1 MNSSQFGHILK
12 VYWVHKI
19 NEGGK
24 LRAFGKEEVIIM
36 YNNDIYSGEGAGNNT
51 SGAYGRQENENQ
63 LNQQDY
69 QNQGSLQT
77 SQQYD
82 QGGNGY
88 QGSGA
93 SAWNSGT
100 RYQSY
105 GSEYS
110 YSSNG
115 SNNGSSNGFNGSN
128 GYSGNGSDKKQKEKK
143 GAGFFGK
150 VAVSVCMGLFFGL
163 FAGVGF
169 FGVQQLTG
177 NMAGDAAGKVG
188 DREVI
193 SGQVDHTVDDMDI
206 EESKS
211 GIKLTDTTEV
221 RVVSSDVTDVVE
233 EVMPAMVSIVN
244 NYTETVTSFFGQ
256 SYAQERA
263 ASGSGIIVAE
273 SETEL
278 LIVSNHHVVA
288 DAEKLDVSFIDGSVA
303 QAQIKGLDSD
313 MDLAVIAIPL
323 ESLTEETKAAIAIA
337 TLGDSAS
344 LKLGEPVVA
353 IGNALGYG
361 QSVTNGIVSA
371 LDREVTIEEGVTNTF
386 IQTNAAINPGNSGGA
401 LLNVNGEVIG
411 INSNKI
417 GATAVEGMCYAIP
430 ISAAKPIIADLM
442 LKETR
447 TKVEDGKVG
456 YMGISMQTI
465 TSDFSQMYKMPVG
478 VYIVEVENGSPAKEA
493 GFMNGDIIVKFEG
506 EKISSHQDLQN
517 VLKYYSAG
525 STVSVTVKRFQNGA
539 YQDVELS
546 VKLGERPKDN

>member
-1 MNSSQFGHILK
+1 
-12 VYWVHKI
+12 
-19 NEGGK
+19 
-24 LRAFGKEEVIIM
+24 
-36 YNNDIYSGEGAGNNT
+36 NT
-51 SGAYGRQENENQ
+51 SGVYGRQDNENQ
-63 LNQQDY
+63 
-69 QNQGSLQT
+69 GS
-77 SQQYD
+77 SD
-82 QGGNGY
+82 
-88 QGSGA
+88 
-93 SAWNSGT
+93 SAWNSET

-105 GSEYS
+105 QSDYS
-110 YSSNG
+110 YGSNG
-115 SNNGSSNGFNGSN
+115 SGNGFDGSN
-128 GYSGNGSDKKQKEKK
+128 SYNGNSEKGSGKKQKEKK
-143 GAGFFGK
+143 GSGFFGK

-177 NMAGDAAGKVG
+177 NMTGNGGGKG
-188 DREVI
+188 SEQEVI
-193 SGQVDHTVDDMDI
+193 SGQVDVTVDDAVI

-221 RVVSSDVTDVVE
+221 RVISSDVTDVVE

-288 DAEKLDVSFIDGSVA
+288 DAEKLDVTFIDGTVA

-323 ESLTEETKAAIAIA
+323 ESLTEETKSAIAIA

-344 LKLGEPVVA
+344 LKMGEPVVA

-447 TKVEDGKVG
+447 SKVEDGKVG
-456 YMGISMQTI
+456 YMGIGMVTI
-465 TSDFSQMYKMPVG
+465 PSDYSQMYNIPIG
-478 VYIVEVENGSPAKEA
+478 VFVREVEEGSPAKEA
-493 GFMNGDIIVKFEG
+493 GFMYGDIIVKFEG
-506 EKISSHQDLQN
+506 EKISTNQDLQN
-517 VLKYYSAG
+517 VLQYYSAG
-525 STVSVTVKRFQNGA
+525 STVTVTVKRFQNGE
-539 YQDVELS
+539 YQEVELS

>member
-1 MNSSQFGHILK
+1 M
-12 VYWVHKI
+12 V
-19 NEGGK
+19 E
-24 LRAFGKEEVIIM
+24 AFGKEEVVIM

-51 SGAYGRQENENQ
+51 SGAYGRQDNENQ
-63 LNQQDY
+63 
-69 QNQGSLQT
+69 
-77 SQQYD
+77 
-82 QGGNGY
+82 
-88 QGSGA
+88 
-93 SAWNSGT
+93 SGT

-105 GSEYS
+105 HSDYS
-110 YSSNG
+110 YSG
-115 SNNGSSNGFNGSN
+115 NGSN
-128 GYSGNGSDKKQKEKK
+128 GYNDSGKKRKEKK
-143 GAGFFGK
+143 SSGFFGK

-169 FGVQQLTG
+169 YGVQQLTG
-177 NMAGDAAGKVG
+177 NMAGNAAAKG
-188 DREVI
+188 DDQAVVSDRIENTA
-193 SGQVDHTVDDMDI
+193 DNMAI

-233 EVMPAMVSIVN
+233 EVMPAMVSIIN
-244 NYTETVTSFFGQ
+244 NYTETGTTFFGQ
-256 SYAQERA
+256 TYKQERA
-263 ASGSGIIVAE
+263 SSGSGIIVAE

-288 DAEKLDVSFIDGSVA
+288 DAEQLDVSFIDGSVA

-506 EKISSHQDLQN
+506 EKISSHQDLQS
-517 VLKYYSAG
+517 VLQYYSAG
-525 STVSVTVKRFQNGA
+525 STVTVTVKRFQNGE

-546 VKLGERPKDN
+546 VKLGTRPEGN